1 MKNILVID
9 DNSAEARH
17 AAEFAFLIA
26 QKVKGNILLANT
38 QKVKSEGQLVTVY
51 AGSHDDQPAALYLA
65 EYLDRLNDRPNDFE
79 PVINEVDASDM
90 NDSQFAQM
98 VNHNDVWMIVKGMG
112 EYQPFAVKGNKL
124 NINAILN
131 TINSPILFIPP
142 QWSFKN
148 IERLVYIA
156 DLRYCRLPI
165 VRYLAEL
172 AKSFHADLSIAQL
185 AANGLPHID
194 EDYAWQLF
202 NDEISCQVNY
212 DQLFFN
218 NIKENDLTVAV
229 DVLVNGMHNDMLV
242 LLNHKFHFEEIVG
255 QYLTDILP
263 KQIII
268 PLLVF
273 PY

>member
-26 QKVKGNILLANT
+26 QKMKVNILLAHT
-38 QKVKSEGQLVTVY
+38 QKVKSEGKLVAQY
-51 AGSHDDQPAALYLA
+51 AGNYEDQFLVPTLG

-79 PVINEVDASDM
+79 PVINEIDASEM
-90 NDSQFAQM
+90 NESQFAYM
-98 VNHNDVWMIVKGMG
+98 VNHNDVLMIVKSMG
-112 EYQPFAVKGNKL
+112 DHLPSVVADHQF

-142 QWSFKN
+142 QWSSKN

-156 DLRYCRLPI
+156 DLRYCRLQI
-165 VRYLAEL
+165 VRYLTNL

-185 AANGLPHID
+185 AARGLPHID
-194 EDYAWQLF
+194 EDYAQQLF
-202 NDEISCQVNY
+202 KDEVCCQVNY

-218 NIKENDLTVAV
+218 NIRENDLTVAV
-229 DVLVNGMHNDMLV
+229 DVLINGMHNDILV
-242 LLNHKFHFEEIVG
+242 LLNHQFHFEEIVG
-255 QYLTDILP
+255 QYLTNILP
-263 KQIII
+263 KQIIV

>member
-1 MKNILVID
+1 VAAFA
-9 DNSAEARH
+9 DNHDEY
-17 AAEFAFLIA
+17 
-26 QKVKGNILLANT
+26 
-38 QKVKSEGQLVTVY
+38 VTI
-51 AGSHDDQPAALYLA
+51 PYLG
-65 EYLDRLNDRPNDFE
+65 EYLDRLNSRPNDFE
-79 PVINEVDASDM
+79 PVINEVDASAM

-98 VNHNDVWMIVKGMG
+98 VNHSDVWMIVKAMA
-112 EYQPFAVKGNKL
+112 EYQPFAVAGNQL

-131 TINSPILFIPP
+131 TISSPVLLIPP
-142 QWSFKN
+142 LWSLKN
-148 IERLVYIA
+148 IERMVYIA

-185 AANGLPHID
+185 AARGLPHID
-194 EDYAWQLF
+194 ENYAQQLF

-218 NIKENDLTVAV
+218 NIKENNLTIAV
-229 DVLVNGMHNDMLV
+229 DVLVNGMHNDILV

-263 KQIII
+263 TQIVI